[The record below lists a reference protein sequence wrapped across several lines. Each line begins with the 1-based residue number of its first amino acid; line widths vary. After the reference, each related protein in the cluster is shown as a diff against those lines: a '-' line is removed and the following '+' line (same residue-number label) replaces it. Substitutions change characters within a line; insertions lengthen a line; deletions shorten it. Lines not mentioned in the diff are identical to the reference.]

1 MYNKN
6 KTPRE
11 RVMEALRGGCSDK
24 VPFTV
29 YENMIPQ
36 CSTER
41 ELRNKGL
48 CIVYRKPSYNILHP
62 NVDIKTYGYTNE
74 EGEKFVRTIYNTPHG
89 ELSTLQQAGINTS
102 WTLEHMFKSPED
114 YKALRFFIEDS
125 VIVPN
130 YASVVKLEKQLGEDF
145 VLRDKICLEPL
156 QQLISK
162 YMGTETFC
170 FEWMDNRDEIMKFY
184 NSSVN
189 IARKIYSVVA
199 DGPLEF
205 ANYGGNVVPQIIG
218 VDNFEKYYVPHYNEA
233 AEILHKKGK
242 VIGCHFDADNTTI
255 MKSIA
260 KTELDYIEAY
270 DAGISPSVKEARKA
284 WPNKVLWLNWPSTWQ
299 LYSQEDI
306 YNSTLKLIEEAGSKN
321 GFIIGITEDVP
332 EERWQQNFTTI
343 MDAINKA

>member
-1 MYNKN
+1 MFNKN

-11 RVMEALRGGCSDK
+11 RVMEALRGGSSDK

-41 ELRNKGL
+41 ELRNRGL
-48 CIVYRKPSYNILHP
+48 CIVHRKPSYNILHP

-74 EGEKFVRTIYNTPHG
+74 VGEKLVRTVYTTPYG

-125 VIVPN
+125 VIVQN
-130 YASVVKLEKQLGEDF
+130 YESVAKLEKQLGEDF
-145 VLRDKICLEPL
+145 IVRDKICLEPL

-184 NSSVN
+184 DSSVN
-189 IARKIYSVVA
+189 VARKIYSVVA
-199 DGPLEF
+199 DGPLQF
-205 ANYGGNVVPQIIG
+205 SNYGGNVVPQIIG
-218 VDNFEKYYVPHYNEA
+218 VENFEKYYIPHYNEA

-242 VIGCHFDADNTTI
+242 LIGCHFDADNTTI
-255 MKSIA
+255 MNSIA

-284 WPNKVLWLNWPSTWQ
+284 WPDKVLWLNWPSAWQ
-299 LYSQEDI
+299 LQPQENI
-306 YNSTLKLIEEAGSKN
+306 YNSTLKLIQEAGSKD

-343 MDAINKA
+343 MDAIDKG